1 VKPIRRFT
9 FSGVLVAVQGGGS
22 LVELPRE
29 VADALGPPA
38 RQRVRGTLNGV
49 AYRSNIGPMG
59 GGRTYLGIH
68 KAVRSEAGVSFGDL
82 VHIVIEADEV
92 ARVVVVPDAL
102 ATALAAEPAAR
113 SAFDRLSFTDRK
125 EMAASIAEAARAA
138 TRERRLA
145 AAMARLR
152 SQ

>member
-1 VKPIRRFT
+1 MPSRFT
-9 FSGVLVAVQGGGS
+9 FSAALVAARGGGA
-22 LVELPRE
+22 LVELPSE
-29 VADALGPPA
+29 VVAALGPPA
-38 RQRVRGTLNGV
+38 RKRVRGTLNGV

-68 KAVRSEAGVSFGDL
+68 KALRTEAGVGFGDL
-82 VHIVIEADEV
+82 VRVVIEADEV
-92 ARVVVVPDAL
+92 PRVVVVPDVL
-102 ATALAAEPAAR
+102 AAALAADPAAQA
-113 SAFDRLSFTDRK
+113 AFDRLSFTNRK
-125 EMAASIAEAARAA
+125 EMAASIAEAVRTE

>member
-1 VKPIRRFT
+1 MPSRFT
-9 FSGVLVAVQGGGS
+9 FSAALVAARGGGA
-22 LVELPRE
+22 LVELPSQV
-29 VADALGPPA
+29 VAALGPPA

-59 GGRTYLGIH
+59 GQTYLGIH
-68 KAVRSEAGVSFGDL
+68 KAVRTEAGVGFGDL

-92 ARVVVVPDAL
+92 PRVVVVPDAL
-102 ATALAAEPAAR
+102 AAALAADPVAQA
-113 SAFDRLSFTDRK
+113 AFDRLSFTNRK
-125 EMAASIAEAARAA
+125 EMAASIAEAVRPE

-145 AAMARLR
+145 AAVARLR

>member
-1 VKPIRRFT
+1 VKPSARFT
-9 FSGVLVAVQGGGS
+9 CSAVLVAAQGGGS
-22 LVELPRE
+22 LVELPSE
-29 VADALGPPA
+29 VVAALGPPA

-49 AYRSNIGPMG
+49 GYHSNIGPIG
-59 GGRTYLGIH
+59 GGRTCLGVH
-68 KAVRSEAGVSFGDL
+68 KAVRTEARVEFGDV
-82 VHIVIEADEV
+82 VHIVIEAYEV

-102 ATALAAEPAAR
+102 AAALAADPAAQA
-113 SAFDRLSFTDRK
+113 AFDRLSFTNRK
-125 EMAASIAEAARAA
+125 EMAASIAEAVRTE